1 MSDDEANVIR
11 RPSNLDRDAKLSY
24 QAQLLSKKRVKE
36 KITRLNSSV
45 YRGARLTASQDYD
58 FSESSAEQL
67 DEQEDI
73 VRDITN
79 ETEIIKEREKA
90 KERETIEEQPK
101 KGKHEYTNNAF
112 EKDESPRVD
121 PIQIETTSKRA
132 VKVKE
137 KKSNDK
143 ESSEN
148 TKEDKKKSV
157 KFKKA
162 PTPEPYVDSDE
173 PSSNEDEYQIDLS
186 ILELLNTDM
195 IKFVLTPVSVG
206 LFIKCV
212 IYRQKGFYPE
222 YKMCLQ
228 KEDGT
233 LVSLLSAKKYNKTKT
248 PSYLIKVFTCDPQ
261 SSKQEQLAKVKSN
274 VLGTQFTLYDLGVNP
289 DKSQREKDE
298 ISGKLR
304 CEYLTVL
311 YDVNVLGL
319 KGPRHM
325 IIVIPGIDENGVPKE
340 IRPTIESET
349 MIAKWRR
356 IENEM
361 NSIRRNFKRQS
372 SANINEEEEDQVAK
386 VEISTENIIK
396 LENKKPVWNA
406 ELRSYALNFNGR
418 VTVPSV
424 KNFQIVHSQHAEY
437 IIQQF
442 GKVNQDMYT
451 CDFSY
456 PLNALQA
463 FGVAITSLD
472 NKLACD

>member
-1 MSDDEANVIR
+1 MSDDEGGINR

-24 QAQLLSKKRVKE
+24 QAQLLNKKRVQE

-45 YRGARLTASQDYD
+45 YKGARLPATQDYD

-67 DEQEDI
+67 DKDEIVNEEDIKEQEK
-73 VRDITN
+73 
-79 ETEIIKEREKA
+79 KEEK
-90 KERETIEEQPK
+90 PK
-101 KGKHEYTNNAF
+101 KGKYEYTNNAY
-112 EKDESPRVD
+112 EKDESPRVN
-121 PIQIETTSKRA
+121 PIQIEVNSTKT

-137 KKSNDK
+137 KKAHEIEPK
-143 ESSEN
+143 ETKILESSN
-148 TKEDKKKSV
+148 NNRKKSV
-157 KFKKA
+157 QFKKA
-162 PTPEPYVDSDE
+162 PTPEPYVDTDE
-173 PSSNEDEYQIDLS
+173 ASNGEEFQIDLS

-195 IKFVLTPVSVG
+195 TKFVLTPISVG
-206 LFIKCV
+206 LIIKCI

-222 YKMCLQ
+222 YKMCFQ

-233 LVSLLSAKKYNKTKT
+233 LISILSAKKYNKTKT

-261 SSKQEQLAKVKSN
+261 SSKQEPIAKLKSN
-274 VLGTQFTLYDLGVNP
+274 TLGTQFNLYDLGVNP
-289 DKSQREKDE
+289 DKSEREKDE
-298 ISGKLR
+298 TSGKLR
-304 CEYLTVL
+304 CEYLTAL
-311 YDVNVLGL
+311 YDVNLLGL
-319 KGPRHM
+319 KGPRQM
-325 IIVIPGIDENGVPKE
+325 TIVIPSIDEEGVPKE
-340 IRPTIESET
+340 IRPTIETET
-349 MIAKWRR
+349 ILSKWRR

-361 NSIRRNFKRQS
+361 ISIRKNMKRQS
-372 SANINEEEEDQVAK
+372 SVNLSEAEDQVPK

-424 KNFQIVHSQHAEY
+424 KNFQIVHSQDAEY

-442 GKVNQDMYT
+442 GKVNQDTYT

-463 FGVAITSLD
+463 FGIAITSLD